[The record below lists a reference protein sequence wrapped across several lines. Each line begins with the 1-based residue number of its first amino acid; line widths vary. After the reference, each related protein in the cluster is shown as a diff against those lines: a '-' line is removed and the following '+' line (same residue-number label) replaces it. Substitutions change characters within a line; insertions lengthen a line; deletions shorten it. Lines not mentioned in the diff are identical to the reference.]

1 MNGDN
6 IRTALIEY
14 NQVLRDDPNLLL
26 LRQAK
31 EKQLHQAIRETLI
44 TYNLGKKRAP
54 GKDPPSEKSLNIY
67 IRNFLKVYEECFA
80 GDEKYVDNFEWITE
94 IDTIQKWFEHDPL
107 NPKKWNGNPKGASVP
122 TRRNYIT
129 ALLIVSLGCDK
140 IPQKTYTEWELIRE
154 AVLEK
159 LITEKAL
166 KSTNQE
172 SQYLDADIIIKEI
185 NSMGKNVRLIAKK
198 SDITNEDR
206 KLAQLWMILR
216 ILQVY
221 HMRNEVATFKMISYR
236 EFKKL
241 KEKTENYVVWNSGKG
256 EWFISANVYKTS
268 KKYGEKITIVDDKS
282 LSKDLTLFRKINGWG
297 IMFKNSFKTD
307 SPLNPNDLSKLLAK
321 WSGQVLPKIEV
332 SRDDG
337 ETILKDRSISTTMLA
352 KIFYSAEQGEVKQK
366 LVKGAKARGHDIKTA
381 LNVYTA
387 TPEEVAN
394 LNSS

>member
-1 MNGDN
+1 MNED
-6 IRTALIEY
+6 
-14 NQVLRDDPNLLL
+14 
-26 LRQAK
+26 K
-31 EKQLHQAIRETLI
+31 IRETLI
-44 TYNLGKKRAP
+44 AYNLGKKRPP

-94 IDTIQKWFEHDPL
+94 IDTIQKWFVDTG
-107 NPKKWNGNPKGASVP
+107 KSVP
-122 TRRNYIT
+122 TIRNYIT

-154 AVLEK
+154 GVLEK

-172 SQYLDADIIIKEI
+172 SQYLDANIIIKEI
-185 NSMGKNVRLIAKK
+185 HSMGKNVKLIAKK

-206 KLAQLWMILR
+206 KSVQLWMILR

-241 KEKTENYVVWNSGKG
+241 KEKTDNYVVWNSGKG

-332 SRDDG
+332 SSDDG

-352 KIFYSAEQGEVKQK
+352 KIFYSAEQGDVKQK